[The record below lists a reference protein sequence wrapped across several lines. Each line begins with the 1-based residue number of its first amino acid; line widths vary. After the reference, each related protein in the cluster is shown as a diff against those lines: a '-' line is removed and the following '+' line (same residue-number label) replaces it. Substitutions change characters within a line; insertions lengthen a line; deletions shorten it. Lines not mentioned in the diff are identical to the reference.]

1 VIVLAVAAGYLVG
14 SIPTARWLG
23 LRLKGLDLS
32 QAGSNNPGAKNA
44 LRSDGAPLALVVL
57 TVEMGKGV
65 VAVVVGT
72 ALAGAAGAVGA
83 GVGAIAGNLY
93 SVWTRFSG
101 GKGLGITGGVLL
113 ALWPTVLVPIAI
125 VIAMALWLTKSSSI
139 ATLISTIALILMAL
153 AWAALELPVG
163 WGPATY
169 PTLIAA
175 SLGIGL
181 LLGMR
186 HWSDFRGS
194 TPAWS
199 R

>member
-1 VIVLAVAAGYLVG
+1 VIALAVGAGYLIG

-23 LRLKGLDLS
+23 LRLRGLDLS
-32 QAGSNNPGAKNA
+32 QEGSSNPGARNA
-44 LRSDGAPLALVVL
+44 LRSGGVSLALVVL
-57 TVEMGKGV
+57 MVEMGKGV
-65 VAVVVGT
+65 LAVAIGT
-72 ALAGAAGAVGA
+72 ALVGPAGAVGA

-101 GKGLGITGGVLL
+101 GKGLGISGGVLL
-113 ALWPTVLVPIAI
+113 ALWPTVVVPIAI
-125 VIAMALWLTKSSSI
+125 VIAVALWLTKSSSI
-139 ATLISTIALILMAL
+139 ATLVSSVALLLMAV
-153 AWAALELPVG
+153 AWTALELPVG

-169 PTLIAA
+169 PALIAA

-181 LLGMR
+181 LLGLR